1 MENMQDVISNWN
13 NLNEEQ
19 KNIAKNQLNFLP
31 KDYEKPKSSAAEFL
45 DTFGWVKIE
54 NFISPELS
62 KILYTHTLYSVK
74 RLEHIENN
82 LNIKNYDKGLWGSF
96 DDKQVPGA
104 YSRYGDPIFDTLLFD
119 SLNKIEYLTH
129 KKLIPT
135 YSYYRVYV
143 KNNDLKKHIDRPECA
158 ISLTMNLGFNISNV
172 DPNVYP
178 DYNWPIFVSG
188 FKKDEILPIRLN
200 PGDMLIYK
208 GNFLEHWRDEF
219 KGTNHSQVF
228 LHYVEKNEENEN
240 KMFDGR
246 YTLGLPKDLIFS
258 KEKTNNL
265 IVDDKSYKKVY

>member
-1 MENMQDVISNWN
+1 MKNMQDFILNWD

-31 KDYEKPKSSAAEFL
+31 KDYEKPKSPSAEFL

-96 DDKQVPGA
+96 DDEQVPGA

-119 SLNKIEYLTH
+119 SLSKIEYLTN

-188 FKKDEILPIRLN
+188 FEKDEILPIRLN

-208 GNFLEHWRDEF
+208 GNLLKHWRDEF

-228 LHYVEKNEENEN
+228 LHYVEKNKENEN

-265 IVDDKSYKKVY
+265 IVNDKSYKKVY